1 MAFICKEANFLRTF
15 QVSESL
21 IMLLRRIW
29 HPVPMKRMS
38 IPAIRQAITE
48 MDTFYKP
55 LHSSHVASP
64 LSNELVLIDS
74 SVFHTVSGIMT
85 DIACREQTCIAPV
98 GDEKEEEKDPID
110 ALDEAFRRLELMLY
124 EGY

>member
-1 MAFICKEANFLRTF
+1 
-15 QVSESL
+15 
-21 IMLLRRIW
+21 
-29 HPVPMKRMS
+29 
-38 IPAIRQAITE
+38 
-48 MDTFYKP
+48 
-55 LHSSHVASP
+55 
-64 LSNELVLIDS
+64 
-74 SVFHTVSGIMT
+74 MT